1 MPTSSGWATVRPSAT
16 PCETPPAG
24 AHALFVEVVNFVQSR
39 EVLTAT
45 PRSLL
50 TMTMRPEAQIGPV
63 EQTSIM
69 VREDRI
75 AFVEILHASKGVCR
89 ASPELV
95 VYDGNHSPEVEGG
108 VDTDGILCLHVPLR
122 ARSAFTHKVDQG
134 RRRVE
139 EGVPPESSWHV
150 RRWWEMAQENT
161 LDREWAANSYED
173 GALVLAGRRR
183 PLVPDDRLREA
194 VAPHVPVDDGAP
206 EEPTPPVGAYLWAMD
221 TVPGT
226 LEEPDFW
233 LFVEL
238 DRIQRASGL
247 TGCMVELGRAD
258 ARSAVLLGHLVRPPE
273 ERFVI
278 VDADGDDGINQEFAA
293 QYARFPAHAPEV
305 RSGSSATRGHTPD
318 IDDLIHA
325 RRIVHLNGGGADD
338 SVSRDLLTARNLL
351 SPGGVVA
358 VSDAPA
364 AWGVVLAEGS
374 SRSSSATRRSTGC
387 CDPRLQRG
395 PTPSRNGLALSRE
408 CRPRRSRWVDGPSC
422 AYGRSHAPMSLRTI
436 WCASRLWKSSRSVRK
451 TLNWGGSRT
460 PPLHAPAAGP
470 AL

>member
-1 MPTSSGWATVRPSAT
+1 VKVVGLYLVRNEVDIIETNLRYHLAGVIDEAIVIDNGSTDGTLERLVVLSRQLPVLLASEPGTYDQSARVTRMARFATR
-16 PCETPPAG
+16 AG
-24 AHALFVEVVNFVQSR
+24 ADWVLPIDADEFWVGNGVPFRDTLRDAPADANALFAEVVNFVQSR
-39 EVLTAT
+39 DVLTAT

-63 EQTSIM
+63 EQTSTM

-75 AFVEILHASKGVCR
+75 AFVEILYASKCVYR

-108 VDTDGILCLHVPLR
+108 VDTDRILCLHVPLR
-122 ARSAFTHKVDQG
+122 ARSVFTQKVDQG
-134 RRRVE
+134 RRRLE
-139 EGVPPESSWHV
+139 ERVPPESSWHV
-150 RRWWEMAQENT
+150 KRWWEMAQENT

-206 EEPTPPVGAYLWAMD
+206 EEPTPPVGAYFWAMD
-221 TVPGT
+221 TVPGS

-278 VDADGDDGINQEFAA
+278 VDADGDDGVNQEL
-293 QYARFPAHAPEV
+293 
-305 RSGSSATRGHTPD
+305 AT
-318 IDDLIHA
+318 
-325 RRIVHLNGGGADD
+325 
-338 SVSRDLLTARNLL
+338 
-351 SPGGVVA
+351 
-358 VSDAPA
+358 
-364 AWGVVLAEGS
+364 
-374 SRSSSATRRSTGC
+374 
-387 CDPRLQRG
+387 Q
-395 PTPSRNGLALSRE
+395 
-408 CRPRRSRWVDGPSC
+408 
-422 AYGRSHAPMSLRTI
+422 
-436 WCASRLWKSSRSVRK
+436 
-451 TLNWGGSRT
+451 
-460 PPLHAPAAGP
+460 
-470 AL
+470 